1 MSEKDREAI
10 LDELLTEILCG
21 ETEVDVLLER
31 YPEYGPELRELLR
44 TALHIQEL
52 LLEAYAQ
59 GEIEAWRRVQ
69 EAVREK
75 LLAAMEA
82 SLRQPSRRRRHTP
95 AWDQQS

>member
-1 MSEKDREAI
+1 MSEGDREAV
-10 LDELLTEILCG
+10 LDQLLTEILRG

-31 YPEYGPELRELLR
+31 YPEHARDLRELVR

-52 LLEAYAQ
+52 LMDACPEA
-59 GEIEAWRRVQ
+59 ESEAWRRVQ

-82 SLRQPSRRRRHTP
+82 SRRQPPRPRR
-95 AWDQQS
+95 ASA